1 MYKKV
6 YFLILLFFS
15 VGILFSQDISIG
27 TISIVGGEP
36 ACPSDSV
43 NFQVQIVN
51 NGAAD
56 NDVNTDVFYFQV
68 NGPINRPPSVYTID
82 QTKFVGDA
90 VIEAGT
96 SQNFIFPTHFS
107 TVSGTLTPLDL
118 SNPTG
123 PYTITASIT
132 IPGDTDISNNVST
145 SLNINIHTPVNP
157 TLSSN
162 DDTPQSPIICAGD
175 EIIFTISPPSA
186 TATYTFKVNGGI
198 VQSIAGVNTITFSSG
213 GGVGSIADGDIVTF
227 DMIDSNGC
235 VTNSATQ
242 SITVSVNNLPLSGG
256 LSSSAT
262 DGLFCE
268 GDTVNFTATGGVSY
282 TWYLNGAEQFG
293 ATFST
298 FSRALT
304 NSSTVKVRIYNAARC
319 YVGVFIIL

>member
-82 QTKFVGDA
+82 QTKFAGDA
-90 VIEAGT
+90 VIEAST

-162 DDTPQSPIICAGD
+162 DILRNLLL
-175 EIIFTISPPSA
+175 
-186 TATYTFKVNGGI
+186 Y
-198 VQSIAGVNTITFSSG
+198 VQE
-213 GGVGSIADGDIVTF
+213 
-227 DMIDSNGC
+227 M
-235 VTNSATQ
+235 
-242 SITVSVNNLPLSGG
+242 
-256 LSSSAT
+256 
-262 DGLFCE
+262 
-268 GDTVNFTATGGVSY
+268 
-282 TWYLNGAEQFG
+282 
-293 ATFST
+293 
-298 FSRALT
+298 
-304 NSSTVKVRIYNAARC
+304 K
-319 YVGVFIIL
+319 